1 MLINNS
7 QADQTTMIH
16 QSWKIQ
22 EKDMDRDTHP
32 FKAFLYGMGF
42 GAFLMFLLLLPN
54 TLQASDEN
62 GEAVCLAKNI
72 YFEAGNQPLAGK
84 VAVAQ
89 VVLNRMEH
97 SAYGD
102 TVCDVVYQARW
113 RENWKGNMVPIRHQC
128 QFSWFCDGKS
138 DEPLDTDTFFESY
151 LIASDVL
158 MGKYP
163 DITEGA
169 THYHADNILPYWADS
184 LNETVHINN
193 HIFYK

>member
-1 MLINNS
+1 
-7 QADQTTMIH
+7 
-16 QSWKIQ
+16 
-22 EKDMDRDTHP
+22 MDKNTSP

-42 GAFLMFLLLLPN
+42 GAFLMFLLLLP
-54 TLQASDEN
+54 TTVQASDEN
-62 GEAVCLAKNI
+62 GEAVCMAKNI

-89 VVLNRMEH
+89 VVLNRIEH

-151 LIASDVL
+151 VIASDVL

-169 THYHADNILPYWADS
+169 THSIMVEPYWAET
-184 LNETVHINN
+184 LNETVQIQH

>member
-1 MLINNS
+1 MKNKFGSVIEEQVQRELYKTLGGFIS
-7 QADQTTMIH
+7 GIFVGVAL
-16 QSWKIQ
+16 
-22 EKDMDRDTHP
+22 
-32 FKAFLYGMGF
+32 AFLILF
-42 GAFLMFLLLLPN
+42 SQKANAF
-54 TLQASDEN
+54 DEN

-89 VVLNRMEH
+89 VVFNRMEH
-97 SAYGD
+97 SSYPQDICG
-102 TVCDVVYQARW
+102 VVYQAKM
-113 RENWKGNMVPIRHQC
+113 RENWKGKMVPIRHQC

-138 DEPLDTDTFFESY
+138 DEPLDTDTFYESY
-151 LIASDVL
+151 VIAQDVI

-169 THYHADNILPYWADS
+169 THYHSIMVEPYWAET
-184 LNETVHINN
+184 LNETVQITD

>member
-1 MLINNS
+1 MH
-7 QADQTTMIH
+7 MH
-16 QSWKIQ
+16 IQ
-22 EKDMDRDTHP
+22 QVGIKMSKAY
-32 FKAFLYGMGF
+32 KAFLYGMAF
-42 GAFLMFLLLLPN
+42 GAFLMLLLLLPSKVN
-54 TLQASDEN
+54 AFDEN

-89 VVLNRMEH
+89 VVYNRMEH
-97 SAYGD
+97 ASYPD
-102 TVCDVVYQARW
+102 NVCGVIYQAKY
-113 RENWKGNMVPIRHQC
+113 RENWKGNMIPIRHQC

-151 LIASDVL
+151 VVAQDII

-169 THYHADNILPYWADS
+169 THYHSIMVEPFWAET
-184 LNETVHINN
+184 LNETVQITD

>member
-1 MLINNS
+1 MH
-7 QADQTTMIH
+7 MH
-16 QSWKIQ
+16 IQ
-22 EKDMDRDTHP
+22 QVGIKMSKAY
-32 FKAFLYGMGF
+32 KAFLYGMAF
-42 GAFLMFLLLLPN
+42 GSFLMFLLLLPS
-54 TLQASDEN
+54 LAQASDEN
-62 GEAVCLAKNI
+62 GETVCMAKNI

-102 TVCDVVYQARW
+102 TACDVVYQARW
-113 RENWKGNMVPIRHQC
+113 RENWQGKMVPIRHQC

-151 LIASDVL
+151 VIASDVI

-169 THYHADNILPYWADS
+169 THYHSIMVEPYWAET
-184 LNETVHINN
+184 LNETVQITD

>member
-1 MLINNS
+1 MKPVKIRSVYFILGLLIGMAVS
-7 QADQTTMIH
+7 M
-16 QSWKIQ
+16 SSK
-22 EKDMDRDTHP
+22 
-32 FKAFLYGMGF
+32 LY
-42 GAFLMFLLLLPN
+42 AY
-54 TLQASDEN
+54 DEN

-97 SAYGD
+97 ASYPKD
-102 TVCDVVYQARW
+102 VCGVVYQAKW
-113 RENWKGNMVPIRHQC
+113 RENWKGQQVPIRHQC

-138 DEPLDTDTFFESY
+138 DEPLDTDTFYESY
-151 LIASDVL
+151 IVASDVL

-169 THYHADNILPYWADS
+169 THYHSIMVEPYWAET
-184 LNETVHINN
+184 LNETVQITV
-193 HIFYK
+193 KRE

>member
-1 MLINNS
+1 MSMHIQPAGINM
-7 QADQTTMIH
+7 QHKHT
-16 QSWKIQ
+16 
-22 EKDMDRDTHP
+22 EKDA

-42 GAFLMFLLLLPN
+42 GAFLMFVMMLPQTVN
-54 TLQASDEN
+54 AADEN
-62 GEAVCLAKNI
+62 GETVCMAKNI

-84 VAVAQ
+84 VAVAH

-97 SAYGD
+97 SAYPKDICG
-102 TVCDVVYQARW
+102 VIYQAKW
-113 RENWKGNMVPIRHQC
+113 RENWKGNMVPIRNQC

-151 LIASDVL
+151 LIAQDVL

-169 THYHADNILPYWADS
+169 THYHSLYVDPYWADS
-184 LNETVHINN
+184 LNETVQITD

>member
-1 MLINNS
+1 MHGAITNKVSNMKQRYLYLIVG
-7 QADQTTMIH
+7 AI
-16 QSWKIQ
+16 
-22 EKDMDRDTHP
+22 
-32 FKAFLYGMGF
+32 LGF
-42 GAFLMFLLLLPN
+42 VTGLMSPM
-54 TLQASDEN
+54 AHGSDEN
-62 GEAVCLAKNI
+62 GETICLAKNI

-97 SAYGD
+97 SAYPKDICG
-102 TVCDVVYQARW
+102 VVYQAKW
-113 RENWKGNMVPIRHQC
+113 GKNWAGNMMPIRNQC

-151 LIASDVL
+151 LIAQDVI

-163 DITEGA
+163 DITSGA
-169 THYHADNILPYWADS
+169 THYHSVWVEPYWADS
-184 LNETVHINN
+184 LNETVQITD